1 MRGRGD
7 IAWIL
12 AFNGNHVR
20 EALVID
26 EWRRPERSV
35 AGLTRLQQGVC
46 IKHPVGDHHY
56 PMALVGRRPA
66 GLCASYS
73 WYLSSLQ

>member
-1 MRGRGD
+1 MCFIPTVESPCPQGHPVPKVTG
-7 IAWIL
+7 
-12 AFNGNHVR
+12 
-20 EALVID
+20 

-35 AGLTRLQQGVC
+35 AGPTRLQPAAAGVC

-66 GLCASYS
+66 GPLRFE
-73 WYLSSLQ
+73 SSK